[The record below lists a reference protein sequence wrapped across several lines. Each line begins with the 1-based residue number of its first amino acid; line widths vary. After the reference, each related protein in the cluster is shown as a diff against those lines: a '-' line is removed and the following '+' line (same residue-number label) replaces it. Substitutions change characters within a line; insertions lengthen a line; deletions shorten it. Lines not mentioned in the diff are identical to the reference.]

1 MAEARKRRKA
11 PSRKS
16 SAGRQ
21 EPAEPMQRTSDR
33 ADGPKCWLCSQPLG
47 AGMVASV
54 LGPGMFEVHQRCYEE
69 AMRS

>member
-16 SAGRQ
+16 PAGRQ
-21 EPAEPMQRTSDR
+21 EPADTVQGPSHR
-33 ADGPKCWLCSQPLG
+33 ADGPKCWLCSEPLA